1 MSQKEFFVDLHIHT
15 CCSDGVFTPS
25 EAVAYASKVGLSA
38 ISITDHDTVDG
49 VQEAL
54 EAGKKYGVEVI
65 PGIELSAELDN
76 VAKTEMHILG
86 YYVNHKSK
94 SFNEALSIFKKAR
107 QKRAKDIFEALKA
120 LGIELEPDGLVEN
133 TGGKNIGRLHFAKA
147 LVEKKCVSCVSEAFQ
162 KFLGLDKPAYFPK
175 HYISPKDAINLIL
188 KAGGIPVL
196 AHPYYGHYSNKNI
209 FKGLINDGLMGIE
222 AWHKSHPANVVK
234 KFLNIAEELNLVA
247 TGGSDCHGAYG
258 NETPLM
264 GKIKV
269 PYSVIEALEEKK
281 KQLDDNLQ
289 CTMYNVQ

>member
-15 CCSDGVFTPS
+15 NCSDGVFTPS

-49 VQEAL
+49 VEEAIQ
-54 EAGKKYGVEVI
+54 AGQKYGVEVI

-76 VAKTEMHILG
+76 VSKTEMHILG

-94 SFNEALSIFKKAR
+94 SFNDALKIFKKSR
-107 QKRAKDIFEALKA
+107 QQRANEIFSKLKS
-120 LGIELEPDGLVEN
+120 LGKELDPEGLIEN
-133 TGGKNIGRLHFAKA
+133 IGGKNIGRLHFAKA
-147 LVEKKCVSCVSEAFQ
+147 LVEKKYVSCVSEAFQ
-162 KFLGLDKPAYFPK
+162 KYLGLDKPAYVPK
-175 HYISPKDAINLIL
+175 HYISPKDAITLII

-222 AWHKSHPANVVK
+222 AWHKSHPVNVVK
-234 KFLNIAEELNLVA
+234 RFLNIAEELNLIV

-258 NETPLM
+258 NETPIM

-269 PYSVIEALEEKK
+269 PYSVVEALEEKK
-281 KQLDDNLQ
+281 KQLDDNKIIIS
-289 CTMYNVQ
+289 N

>member
-15 CCSDGVFTPS
+15 NFSDGVFTPAQVV
-25 EAVAYASKVGLSA
+25 EYAAQVGLSA

-49 VQEAL
+49 VQEAI

-65 PGIELSAELDN
+65 AGIELSAELDN
-76 VAKTEMHILG
+76 VTKTEMHILG

-94 SFNEALSIFKKAR
+94 AFNDSLSIFKKVR
-107 QKRAKDIFEALKA
+107 LQRAKDIYNKLKA
-120 LGIELEPDGLVEN
+120 LNINLNAQGLIEGV
-133 TGGKNIGRLHFAKA
+133 GAKIVGRLHFAKA
-147 LVEKKCVSCVSEAFQ
+147 LLENGYVSSISEAFRLY
-162 KFLGLDKPAYFPK
+162 LGLNKPAYVPK
-175 HYISPKDAINLIL
+175 HYISPKDAISIII

-222 AWHKSHPANVVK
+222 AWHKSHPPHITK
-234 KFLNIAEELNLVA
+234 KFLSIAENMNLVA

-258 NETPLM
+258 KDLPLI

-269 PYSVIEALEEKK
+269 PYSVVEALEEKK
-281 KQLDDNLQ
+281 RCLDEKNNTLL
-289 CTMYNVQ
+289 

>member
-1 MSQKEFFVDLHIHT
+1 MSQKEFFIDLHTHT
-15 CCSDGVFTPS
+15 CYSDGVFTPS

-49 VQEAL
+49 VEEAL

-65 PGIELSAELDN
+65 SGIELSAELDN

-94 SFNEALSIFKKAR
+94 SFNEALSVFKKAR
-107 QKRAKDIFEALKA
+107 KKRAEDIFLK
-120 LGIELEPDGLVEN
+120 LKSLKIELEPEGLITG
-133 TGGKNIGRLHFAKA
+133 TGGRNIGRLHFAKA
-147 LVEKKCVSCVSEAFQ
+147 LTEKKYVSSVSEAFQ
-162 KFLGLDKPAYFPK
+162 KYLGLDKPAYVPK
-175 HYISPKDAINLIL
+175 HYISPKDAISLII

-196 AHPYYGHYSNKNI
+196 AHPYYGHYSNRNI
-209 FKGLINDGLMGIE
+209 FKGLVNDGLMGIE
-222 AWHKSHPANVVK
+222 AWHKSHPPHIVK
-234 KFLNIAEELNLVA
+234 KFLSIAEELNLIA

-269 PYSVIEALEEKK
+269 PYSVLEALEEKRR
-281 KQLDDNLQ
+281 QLTNYNL
-289 CTMYNVQ
+289 